1 MPDEADLTAALRTLE
16 RHAPDSAALLSAVRE
31 SATQG
36 RPAPGRTPAGTRR
49 WPRLVRPLAAAVSV
63 LAILAVSLVITSGKQ
78 HVPPAARGGA
88 AAGRGAAAAAL
99 AAVPPYYLSIDSSSY
114 PQRAAIRATATG
126 KVVLPVALPAP
137 FNSVAEVTAAA
148 DDRTFVLLAQQV
160 RARGTGHNQRLTYL
174 GPRKFVLLRFSAAP
188 PAARLIVL
196 PIAAQP
202 ARAPVS
208 GIALSP
214 DATKLAV
221 AIRGSGPGEIQN
233 AQIQVFSVATGADRT
248 WTWPGAGPITNNGEG
263 QVLSWAADGRTIAF
277 QQWMG
282 NSIYIRLL
290 DIASP
295 GSSLKASR
303 LAVAYVNQA
312 LQAKWIH
319 NKIINMPMGF
329 NDLITP
335 DGTKIVAA
343 TVSEARPPVT
353 ADLAFTEFSTS
364 TGRPVAVLGR
374 WHLAGDTGQTQDVL
388 WTDASGRTLIVIAH
402 QPGSRQ
408 VRYPGAAAGNRM
420 IDYRLV
426 LGIQRGNHF
435 TQLPDSFMTGPFSY
449 PVW

>member
-1 MPDEADLTAALRTLE
+1 MPDEADLAAALRTLE
-16 RHAPDSAALLSAVRE
+16 RHAPDPGALLSAVRP
-31 SATQG
+31 SPTQR

-49 WPRLVRPLAAAVSV
+49 WPRLVIPLAAAISV
-63 LAILAVSLVITSGKQ
+63 LAILAVSLVITSGNQ
-78 HVPPAARGGA
+78 HVPPAAGGDGA
-88 AAGRGAAAAAL
+88 AARGGTAAAAL
-99 AAVPPYYLSIDSSSY
+99 AAVPPYYISVDSSSY

-137 FNSVAEVTAAA
+137 YNSVAEVAAAA
-148 DDRTFVLLAQQV
+148 DDHTFVLLAQQV
-160 RARGTGHNQRLTYL
+160 RARGTGHRQRLTYL

-188 PAARLIVL
+188 AAARLSVL

-221 AIRGSGPGEIQN
+221 AIRGSGPGEIRN
-233 AQIQVFSVATGADRT
+233 AQIQVFSVATGSGRI
-248 WTWPGAGPITNNGEG
+248 WTWPGVGPITNNGAG

-319 NKIINMPMGF
+319 NKIINMPMG
-329 NDLITP
+329 
-335 DGTKIVAA
+335 
-343 TVSEARPPVT
+343 S
-353 ADLAFTEFSTS
+353 
-364 TGRPVAVLGR
+364 
-374 WHLAGDTGQTQDVL
+374 
-388 WTDASGRTLIVIAH
+388 
-402 QPGSRQ
+402 
-408 VRYPGAAAGNRM
+408 
-420 IDYRLV
+420 
-426 LGIQRGNHF
+426 
-435 TQLPDSFMTGPFSY
+435 MT
-449 PVW
+449 